1 MRVME
6 KKERGECTFDR
17 LLYPFSFAPSPLTSK
32 TDFKSPTPLPEA
44 WYVVALVHSYCC
56 GRRVGAQN
64 RPRTSRLYAR
74 ARRKRRKGR

>member
-1 MRVME
+1 VRVME
-6 KKERGECTFDR
+6 KKERGERTFDR
-17 LLYPFSFAPSPLTSK
+17 LLYPFSFVLPAHVE

-44 WYVVALVHSYCC
+44 WYVVALVHSSRC
-56 GRRVGAQN
+56 GRRVDAQN